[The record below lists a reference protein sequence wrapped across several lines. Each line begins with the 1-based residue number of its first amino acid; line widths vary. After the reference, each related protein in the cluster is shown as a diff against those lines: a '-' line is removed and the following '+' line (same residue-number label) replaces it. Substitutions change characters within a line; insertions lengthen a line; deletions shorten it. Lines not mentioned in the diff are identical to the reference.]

1 MTNIVTITSDWH
13 KEDYYLSA
21 LKGSLISL
29 PFSLELVVL
38 ANSVP
43 KFDVLQEI
51 FILKSS
57 YQFFPEGTIHLL
69 GVMSEPSSTSPMVI
83 FSYNNH
89 YFIGVNDGRLS
100 LLIKDSDRIDI
111 QNRFSVSRIFRRSNR
126 GANTFC
132 ALDYFLEGVSAILSN
147 TIESTTEIVPI
158 KSEPEILPVTS
169 NSTIVGKVIYIDS
182 FGNAITNISRDT
194 FYGGDRSSQFVIYV
208 GGPSIKINRVV
219 KNYDSWSENRYIA
232 LFNSLDLLEIAMYKG
247 DFCMFESIEV
257 GTEILIKFKSEK

>member
-38 ANSVP
+38 TNSVP

-57 YQFFPEGTIHLL
+57 YQFFPKGTIHLL

-89 YFIGVNDGRLS
+89 YFVGVNDGRLS
-100 LLIKDSDRIDI
+100 LLIKESDRIEMSS
-111 QNRFSVSRIFRRSNR
+111 NFYVNRIFRRFYR
-126 GANTFC
+126 GSNTFC
-132 ALDYFLEGVSAILSN
+132 ALDYFTEAVSSILSN
-147 TIESTTEIVPI
+147 KIEETTEVISI
-158 KSEPEILPVTS
+158 KSEAEILPVTT

-182 FGNAITNISRDT
+182 FGNAVTNITREI
-194 FYGGDRSSQFVIYV
+194 FYGEDRGSQFIIYV

-247 DFCMFESIEV
+247 DFCMFESIDV
-257 GTEILIKFKSEK
+257 GTEILIKFKSQK